1 MAVAAVDIGAE
12 GMTGFDLSPC
22 PRFQLPGGL
31 RPPAVRCVAA
41 ATATE
46 HAVPP
51 RATVPWAELDWGCAV
66 KLESIRIR
74 NFRAIDRLELRPHPQ
89 VTVLH
94 GDNAHGKTSV
104 LSAIAAGLGAIPT
117 ALGVAG
123 LRLKKADRRDGSEYT
138 RVFLKTT
145 DEVAWEQRL
154 GKRLDWQEE
163 PNREHLPAGPLRGLK
178 NWLNE
183 TDSIGGPPADL
194 PIVAYYDTD
203 RAVVDAIRPD
213 AKRKAGTNRHLA
225 LAGALAAKT
234 SFRELFEWFYE
245 KENEELREQK
255 ELPSHQLTD
264 LSAVRDAIT
273 SMVEGVSEPRV
284 KMRPMRFVVS
294 ERVGERTEDRSLGE
308 LSGGCRAVLAL
319 AGDLARRMAQ
329 GNPHLANP
337 LLSEAVVLIDEV
349 DLHLHPSW
357 QQRILRDL
365 TRTFPNAQFIV
376 STHSPQVLTTVMPEQ
391 VVRIASG
398 ERCSPGQSHVCDN
411 VRCRGRQRACGRN
424 GRAGKARQRLH
435 GQAPRV
441 YAPCWT
447 REWPDKGRNRS
458 SESIGRTV
466 PSRPSSRSCR
476 HGDGEAGRGRRAE
489 LMKRIKAMVEPTP
502 GLSSYLDE
510 ATSPGYGEF
519 RDYREGAAYREAH
532 RRIGQSSAR
541 TVRILRDR
549 HLPASIE
556 LSNRACGASKRPT
569 RGGIASHQHDR
580 LLQRPVPS
588 SRKMKNGFSSRRD
601 GI

>member
-1 MAVAAVDIGAE
+1 MP
-12 GMTGFDLSPC
+12 SH
-22 PRFQLPGGL
+22 
-31 RPPAVRCVAA
+31 
-41 ATATE
+41 ATA
-46 HAVPP
+46 HWP
-51 RATVPWAELDWGCAV
+51 ELNWGCAV
-66 KLESIRIR
+66 KLESIRIQ
-74 NFRAIDRLELRPHPQ
+74 NFRAVEWLELRPHPQ
-89 VTVLH
+89 LTVLH

-123 LRLKKADRRDGSEYT
+123 LRLKKADRRYGSDYT

-163 PNREHLPAGPLRGLK
+163 PNREHLPVGPLRGLK
-178 NWLNE
+178 SWLNE
-183 TDSIGGPPADL
+183 TDSIGGRPADL

-203 RAVVDAIRPD
+203 RAVVDAIRPG
-213 AKRKAGTNRHLA
+213 AKRKAGANRHLA

-273 SMVEGVSEPRV
+273 SMVESVSEPRV

-391 VVRIASG
+391 VVELHREDGAVLASRTSATTYG
-398 ERCSPGQSHVCDN
+398 AEAGN
-411 VRCRGRQRACGRN
+411 VLVDVMGV
-424 GRAGKARQRLH
+424 KARPANDFTDKLQEYLRL
-435 GQAPRV
+435 V
-441 YAPCWT
+441 
-447 REWPDKGRNRS
+447 
-458 SESIGRTV
+458 
-466 PSRPSSRSCR
+466 
-476 HGDGEAGRGRRAE
+476 GRGRGMSKTAIGLRGE
-489 LMKRIKAMVEPTP
+489 LE
-502 GLSSYLDE
+502 
-510 ATSPGYGEF
+510 
-519 RDYREGAAYREAH
+519 
-532 RRIGQSSAR
+532 
-541 TVRILRDR
+541 
-549 HLPASIE
+549 E
-556 LSNRACGASKRPT
+556 LSPQDPALDRADMEMARQAAIGGNAS
-569 RGGIASHQHDR
+569 
-580 LLQRPVPS
+580 
-588 SRKMKNGFSSRRD
+588 
-601 GI
+601 